1 MANACIVS
9 GLDQPEGPAFRSD
22 GQLLFVEM
30 GDDRMCVSG
39 MVDGKRREVT
49 RPGGRPTGLAVDGD
63 DCLWVAGGS
72 GNSLV
77 KLSPD
82 GRELLRVAGD
92 DQGPFLFP
100 NDLAFGPDGLLYMTD
115 SGMLPDEFITGLS
128 IRADFFNV
136 DYAGAIF
143 QIDPRAGRVIAR
155 IDQGLRFANGIA
167 FGPDGGLFIAE
178 TLSGWIFRYALDG
191 NSQREPYSQTLASIN
206 NVRFQGPDG
215 IAFDVDGLLYCAL
228 YGCGEIS
235 VSATNGSIVQRLPS
249 NGALPTNLAFV
260 PGESAIVITE
270 VENGTLERIPVGAE
284 GLALH
289 RPTFGAGGRG

>member
-1 MANACIVS
+1 MTNTCIVL

-30 GDDRMCVSG
+30 GDDRVCVSSV
-39 MVDGKRREVT
+39 VDGKRREVV

-82 GRELLRVAGD
+82 GRELLRIAGD
-92 DQGPFLFP
+92 DQGSFLFP

-115 SGMLPDEFITGLS
+115 SGMLPHEFITGLS
-128 IRADFFNV
+128 IRPDFFTA
-136 DYAGAIF
+136 DYAGSVF
-143 QIDPRAGRVIAR
+143 QIDPRQGRVLAR
-155 IDQGLRFANGIA
+155 IDQGLRFTNGIA
-167 FGPDGGLFIAE
+167 FGPDGGLFVAE

-191 NSQREPYSQTLASIN
+191 RAQREPFSQTLTSVN
-206 NVRFQGPDG
+206 NVRFRGPDG
-215 IAFDVDGLLYCAL
+215 MAFDADGLLYCAL

-235 VSATNGSIVQRLPS
+235 VSATDGSIVQRLPS

-260 PGESAIVITE
+260 PGESAIVVTE
-270 VENGTLERIPVGAE
+270 VENGALERIPVGAE

-289 RPTFGAGGRG
+289 QPTWV